1 MTAAR
6 AHGRRGTMVKA
17 MVVTA
22 ALLIAGFV
30 AYYVRKP
37 ASKDADKV
45 QIVSTGTPT
54 VISVRVEASPQ
65 PQLSGQIK
73 ADRTSFTQRFNLK
86 PHYSRG
92 QLDGYLLDPADP
104 SVLRGSALQVGDVIT
119 IIDGMRLDEAKFAR
133 LDMDTKNLDDVFVA
147 YERNGA
153 LFEDILSLR
162 N

>member
-17 MVVTA
+17 MVITV
-22 ALLIAGFV
+22 ALLIAGLV
-30 AYYVRKP
+30 AYCVRKP

-45 QIVSTGTPT
+45 QIVSTGAPT
-54 VISVRVEASPQ
+54 VILAQVEAPPQ
-65 PQLSGQIK
+65 PQSSGEIK
-73 ADRTSFTQRFNLK
+73 ANRTPFTQRFNLK

-133 LDMDTKNLDDVFVA
+133 LDMDTKSLDDVFVA

>member
-17 MVVTA
+17 MVITV
-22 ALLIAGFV
+22 ALLIAGLV
-30 AYYVRKP
+30 AYCVRKP

-45 QIVSTGTPT
+45 QIVSTGAPT
-54 VISVRVEASPQ
+54 VTPVQVEASPQ
-65 PQLSGQIK
+65 PQSSGEIK
-73 ADRTSFTQRFNLK
+73 ANRTPFTQRFNLK

>member
-22 ALLIAGFV
+22 ALLIAGSV

-104 SVLRGSALQVGDVIT
+104 SVLRGSALQAGDVIT
-119 IIDGMRLDEAKFAR
+119 IIDGTRLDEARFAR
-133 LDMDTKNLDDVFVA
+133 LDINTKNLDDVFVA
-147 YERNGA
+147 YERNGV
-153 LFEDILSLR
+153 LYEDILSLQK
-162 N
+162 

>member
-1 MTAAR
+1 
-6 AHGRRGTMVKA
+6 MVKA

-45 QIVSTGTPT
+45 QIVSTGAPT
-54 VISVRVEASPQ
+54 VILAQVEAPPQ
-65 PQLSGQIK
+65 PQSSGEIK
-73 ADRTSFTQRFNLK
+73 ANRTPFTQRFNLK

-133 LDMDTKNLDDVFVA
+133 LDMDTKSLDDVFVA

>member
-17 MVVTA
+17 MVVTV
-22 ALLIAGFV
+22 ALLIAGLV
-30 AYYVRKP
+30 AYCVRKP

-45 QIVSTGTPT
+45 RIVSTGMTMVTP
-54 VISVRVEASPQ
+54 VRVEASPQ
-65 PQLSGQIK
+65 PESSGEIK
-73 ADRTSFTQRFNLK
+73 ADRTPFTQRFNLQ

-104 SVLRGSALQVGDVIT
+104 SVLEGSGLQAGDVIT
-119 IIDGMRLDEAKFAR
+119 IIDGMKLDEAKFAR
-133 LDMDTKNLDDVFVA
+133 LDMDTKSLDDVFVA